1 MLFATQSFTNSVQ
14 RANQT
19 CRIILDEN
27 TNSPNINAENVVKE
41 KLLKERNFGVLEGES
56 YDIIPS
62 IIEKNGEGFVPENG
76 ESGFSVQDRS
86 RQFLKSILKFDE
98 ICEKN
103 GKLSILIVSHGGWIR
118 RTLGILFDE
127 MNCTLPIEINK
138 PNFKGGF
145 KEVKFENTSYSKFDV
160 SVGSDNAITMKCHE
174 LFNSA
179 HLK

>member
-1 MLFATQSFTNSVQ
+1 MKFENLQMSRPFRFDQAYSSDLQ

-19 CRIILDEN
+19 CEIILEEN
-27 TNSPNINAENVVKE
+27 QNSPMNAENIIKD

-76 ESGFSVQDRS
+76 ESGISVQDRA

-98 ICEKN
+98 FCEKN

-118 RTLGILFDE
+118 RTLG
-127 MNCTLPIEINK
+127 
-138 PNFKGGF
+138 
-145 KEVKFENTSYSKFDV
+145 
-160 SVGSDNAITMKCHE
+160 
-174 LFNSA
+174 
-179 HLK
+179 